1 MEIQFLKRGE
11 NFSGVIY
18 ISKNNSEVVG
28 NGERVVTAF
37 AVKEALQGVGLI
49 LFSEKRESVAI
60 SLWGWQYMVQSLI
73 KPLIAGIL

>member
-1 MEIQFLKRGE
+1 MHMEIQFLKRGE

-37 AVKEALQGVGLI
+37 AVKQALQGVGLI
-49 LFSEKRESVAI
+49 LFSEKGRALPFHCGVGNIWCSH
-60 SLWGWQYMVQSLI
+60 
-73 KPLIAGIL
+73 